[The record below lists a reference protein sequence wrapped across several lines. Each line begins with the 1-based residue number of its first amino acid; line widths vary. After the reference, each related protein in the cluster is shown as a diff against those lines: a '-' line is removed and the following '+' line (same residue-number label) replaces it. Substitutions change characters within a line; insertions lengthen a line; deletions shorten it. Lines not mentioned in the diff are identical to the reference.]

1 MLKSNGDALL
11 RFTVFL
17 RFTHNKPAKR
27 KNLHLEKITM
37 RIAITGATGN
47 MGQAAVAAIASEE
60 YIEKINILS
69 HSKKR
74 TKKLLNKHKELK
86 KKVIITEGSLA
97 NPDVCAKL
105 IDGADIVINMG
116 AVIPPK
122 SDQMPERAIECNEQ
136 GVRTLVRAI
145 EQAGENQPKLVHIS
159 TVALYGNRT
168 APHLFGRVGDPL
180 LVSPFDIY
188 SATKLRGEF
197 CVLESTIKHW
207 AVLRQ
212 TAMLH
217 PNMLADNVHDGLMF
231 HTCFNAP
238 LEWATAHD
246 SGILIRNI
254 LRKEAANEMPDSF
267 WKKCYNIA
275 GGAINRIYGIDTL
288 NDGFALI
295 GGSAKQFFKP
305 GYNAT
310 RNFHGV
316 WYSDGHLLNDLFDY
330 QKQSVTDYWQEVLRK
345 HKIYKLGKIVPKSL
359 IRHFAVKRLL
369 KDPNSPAYWA
379 KHNDEARLT
388 AYFGSREEYEKLQQ
402 TTWNNMDVP
411 ARPSPDIKADNENP
425 VFYGY
430 DFFKSDN
437 EIDLSDLKS
446 VAKAH
451 GGKLLSENFATGD
464 MYAKL
469 EWETQDGEKFTA
481 TPYSVLRAGHWY
493 NPIYRENVWDFD
505 RLSKKDEIF
514 ASVWYDSHRKDE
526 NMRYG
531 YDEKFN
537 ARAEKI
543 CE

>member
-1 MLKSNGDALL
+1 MQ
-11 RFTVFL
+11 
-17 RFTHNKPAKR
+17 
-27 KNLHLEKITM
+27 
-37 RIAITGATGN
+37 IAITGATGN
-47 MGQAAVAAIASEE
+47 MGQAAIAAIAHEE
-60 YIEKINILS
+60 YIEKINLLS

-74 TKKLLNKHKELK
+74 TKKLFKKHKELRAK
-86 KKVIITEGSLA
+86 TQIIEGSLSDD
-97 NPDVCAKL
+97 DVCAKL
-105 IDGADIVINMG
+105 INGVNIVINMG

-122 SDQMPERAIECNEQ
+122 SDQMPERAIECNEK
-136 GVRTLVRAI
+136 GANALVSAI
-145 EQAGENQPKLVHIS
+145 EKAGEKQPKLVHIS

-197 CVLESTIKHW
+197 RVLESNIKHW

-231 HTCFNAP
+231 HTCFDAP

-254 LRKEAANEMPDSF
+254 LRKEAANDIPDSF

-275 GGAINRIYGIDTL
+275 GGAINRSYGIDTL

-305 GYNAT
+305 GYNAV

-316 WYSDGHLLNDLFDY
+316 WYADGDALNDLFDF
-330 QKQSVTDYWQEVLRK
+330 QKQSVHDYWQEVLRS
-345 HKIYKLGKIVPKSL
+345 HKVYKMGKIVPKAI

-369 KDPNSPAYWA
+369 KDHNSPAYWA
-379 KHNDEARLT
+379 KHNDEARLI
-388 AYFGSREEYEKLQQ
+388 AYFGGREKYEKLQN
-402 TTWNNMDVP
+402 TNWKDIALP
-411 ARPSPDIKADNENP
+411 ARPSPDIKPDNDSP

-430 DFFKSDN
+430 DFNKPDKQIN
-437 EIDLSDLKS
+437 LDDLKS
-446 VAKAH
+446 VAQAH
-451 GGKLLSENFATGD
+451 GGKVLCDSFENGD
-464 MYAKL
+464 LYRKL

-481 TPYSVLRAGHWY
+481 TPYSVLRAGHWH

-505 RLSKKDEIF
+505 RLSKKDAIF
-514 ASVWYDSHRKDE
+514 ASVWYDSHEKDE
-526 NMRYG
+526 NMRYS
-531 YDEKFN
+531 YDENFN
-537 ARAEKI
+537 AHAEKI
-543 CE
+543 GE